1 MRMLTY
7 TAAVAMLSILPLAAA
22 APVAA
27 TAAAKKTHA
36 AAQKGEREKNEASDQ
51 VLKDAIAQLQAVKDR
66 VHAAAK
72 IYGGHRGKADEH
84 IDGAIRE
91 LQAAL
96 KFDETREKK

>member
-1 MRMLTY
+1 MRILTQ
-7 TAAVAMLSILPLAAA
+7 TAAVALLSILPFAVS

-27 TAAAKKTHA
+27 AAVAKKQHA
-36 AAQKGEREKNEASDQ
+36 VTQKVDRAKNEASDQ
-51 VLKDAIAQLQAVKDR
+51 VLRDAVTQLQAIKDR
-66 VHAAAK
+66 VHGAAK

-84 IDGAIRE
+84 IDAAIRE